1 LEKVFRTVGETALK
15 VSSRRLEPLPKVRIW
30 WVSICSFGRW
40 GSSTGADGCRWGNMG
55 SEAMM
60 EAGGS
65 CAELCPYDCGMEGDI
80 VESIMRRGP

>member
-1 LEKVFRTVGETALK
+1 
-15 VSSRRLEPLPKVRIW
+15 
-30 WVSICSFGRW
+30 
-40 GSSTGADGCRWGNMG
+40 
-55 SEAMM
+55 M